1 MTSAL
6 IVIEDVER
14 DRELLERARAFA
26 VGEETDLVILVLA
39 TESEYNSVAE
49 TLEAIGDAEHTS
61 YNEDDV
67 LEGISGEID
76 DLAADVLGERVD
88 YELVTEIVEDN
99 QAKPVIAVAER
110 TDCDHVFV
118 SGRRRSPTGK
128 AIFGDRTQQILL
140 NFDGYVTVSMA

>member
-1 MTSAL
+1 MSSAL
-6 IVIEDVER
+6 IVIEDVDR

-26 VGEETDLVILVLA
+26 VGEGTDLVVLSLA
-39 TESEYNSVAE
+39 TPSEYESVSE
-49 TLEAIGDAEHTS
+49 TLDAIGDVEHTS

-76 DLAADVLGERVD
+76 DLAADVLGEQVD
-88 YELVTEIVEDN
+88 YELVTEIVEDD
-99 QAKPVIAVAER
+99 QAEAIIEVAER
-110 TDCDHVFV
+110 TGCDHVFV

-128 AIFGDRTQQILL
+128 AVFGDRTQQILL